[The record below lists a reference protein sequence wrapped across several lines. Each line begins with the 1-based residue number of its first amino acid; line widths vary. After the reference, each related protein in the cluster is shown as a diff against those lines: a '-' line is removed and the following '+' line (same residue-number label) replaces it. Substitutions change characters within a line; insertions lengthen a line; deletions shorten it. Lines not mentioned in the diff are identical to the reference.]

1 MVNWDAYTKAIVE
14 IELSDGPVTV
24 GTRGTLCASEV
35 QFPDGQG
42 RTIHVITADNPD
54 GTTHSP
60 EANEQAR
67 ELLRAELDQA
77 GVQVFTAAGGDL
89 TWEHTEASFAVVGL
103 TDDEALELGRMFEQ
117 EAIFAWTPEHWE
129 LIACDSGERFQYAW
143 GAVNGTA
150 AQLADRADFPE
161 LTRWAAGPRMSRVS
175 WAEVRD
181 HLKNRLM
188 MDDEW
193 IVEDDE
199 SLVWWPTPLPLH
211 IGLLSEG
218 EFPNGD
224 NWLHVC
230 AETDIAYTEDE
241 SLGIEAAA
249 AYRHR
254 YPTGT
259 LIYEDGWLRLCTAI
273 ALNPLGRNVLSAFH
287 ESVLI
292 QASVAL
298 DLSVEWT
305 EVDGLLWRDGTALAH
320 PTSGERSD
328 VDELVRI
335 YGPHFR
341 SPHEIPPRIERTT
354 AATWAHA
361 RAYLRDNY
369 IRQGW
374 LQGFTNEEVDYFY
387 ADDDNLVELAI
398 GVNPDDWRIEKFGA
412 GVTIWGRLL
421 PGGAAFDDHDAN
433 LMNIALIREFPL
445 TVLGHITGGEGE
457 KDRGSI
463 LNAYLPFNPWAE
475 YASRG
480 PADMAVAVGNVAAA
494 SGMVS
499 RTFRRWFDEM
509 AADTEGQL

>member
-14 IELSDGPVTV
+14 IELPIGPITV
-24 GTRGTLCASEV
+24 GPRGTICATEAD
-35 QFPDGQG
+35 FPDGQG
-42 RTIHVITADNPD
+42 RAIHIITADNAN
-54 GTTHSP
+54 GTTQSA
-60 EANEQAR
+60 EANAHAK
-67 ELLRAELDQA
+67 ELLRAELDHA
-77 GVQVFTAAGGDL
+77 GAQVFTATGGDL
-89 TWEHTEASFAVVGL
+89 DWQHTEASFAAIGL
-103 TDDEALELGRMFEQ
+103 TDAEAIELGRKFDQ
-117 EAIFAWTPEHWE
+117 EAIFSWTPEHWE
-129 LIACDSGERFQYAW
+129 LLVCGSGERFQYAW

-150 AQLADRADFPE
+150 VQFADRADFAE

-175 WAEVRD
+175 WFEVRD
-181 HLKNRLM
+181 HLKRRLM

-193 IVEDDE
+193 IVEDDGA
-199 SLVWWPTPLPLH
+199 LVWWPTPFPMR
-211 IGLLSEG
+211 IGVHGEG
-218 EFPNGD
+218 EFPDGD

-230 AETDIAYTEDE
+230 AETDIAFTEDE

-259 LIYEDGWLRLCTAI
+259 LIYEEGWLRLCTAI
-273 ALNPLGRNVLSAFH
+273 ALNPLGRSVLSAFH

-298 DLSVEWT
+298 DLAAEWA

-354 AATWAHA
+354 AATWEHA
-361 RAYLRDNY
+361 RAFVRANY
-369 IRQGW
+369 VRQGW
-374 LQGFTNEEVDYFY
+374 LQGFSNEEVDYFY

-398 GVNPDDWRIEKFGA
+398 GVTPDDWRIEKFGL
-412 GVTIWGRLL
+412 GMTIWGRLL
-421 PGGAAFDDHDAN
+421 PGGVAFDDHDAN
-433 LMNIALIREFPL
+433 QMNIALVREFVL
-445 TVLGHITGGEGE
+445 TVLGHITGGEQE
-457 KDRGSI
+457 QARGSI
-463 LNAYLPFNPWAE
+463 LNSYLPFNPWAE
-475 YASRG
+475 YASQG
-480 PADMAVAVGNVAAA
+480 PAEMAVSVGNVAAA

-509 AADTEGQL
+509 AADSDG